1 MKPKFLTNEQYEKFI
16 SEAAKICKEDKRKID
31 EFTLDLG
38 AAGEWIGE
46 ELSKRGVDS
55 ETCSDIAWSFGEK
68 CFWQQNSKFFEVW
81 QLAYSIVEDMKRQLM
96 EKRMELYK
104 QRNLTW

>member
-1 MKPKFLTNEQYEKFI
+1 MKPKFLTEEQYEKYI
-16 SEAAKICKEDKRKID
+16 SEARKICEEDKRKID
-31 EFTLDLG
+31 DFTFDLG

-55 ETCSDIAWSFGEK
+55 GTCGDIAFAFGEK
-68 CFWQQNSKFFEVW
+68 CFWQQNSKFFNIW
-81 QLAYSIVEDMKRQLM
+81 QLANSMVEDIKFQLM